1 VLYAG
6 GEPAGYVE
14 LDRRAKPDI
23 RIAYFGLA
31 PFFIGRGLGRYLLNW
46 AVDLAW
52 SYGPERLLVSTWSF
66 DHPRAFANYQKA
78 GFRPYK
84 QARGKLRDPRLEGWI
99 PADVQPRL
107 APPVAS

>member
-1 VLYAG
+1 VLYAS

-14 LDRRAKPDI
+14 LERRHKPDI

-31 PFFIGRGLGRYLLNW
+31 PSYIGRGLGRYLLGW
-46 AVDLAW
+46 AIDQAW

-66 DHPRAFANYQKA
+66 DHPRAFANYQRA

-84 QARGKLRDPRLEGWI
+84 QERSKMRDPRLEGLI
-99 PADVQPRL
+99 PTDVEARQPGP
-107 APPVAS
+107 AA